1 MVVDVMVAVIVVMVV
16 VAKVL
21 MGTARV
27 VVLVELLVIDVPAGV
42 VIDKL
47 IGMDIIAATGVVIAF
62 EFALSTSCF
71 EDMLCDMMVD
81 SLIDALAA
89 MVFASGIGVVAVLTD
104 ANINVST
111 SLLTALE
118 FAVPK
123 PG

>member
-1 MVVDVMVAVIVVMVV
+1 MVVDVMVAVIVVVT
-16 VAKVL
+16 KVL

-27 VVLVELLVIDVPAGV
+27 VVLVELLVIDVRAGV

-47 IGMDIIAATGVVIAF
+47 IGVEIIAATGVVIAFF